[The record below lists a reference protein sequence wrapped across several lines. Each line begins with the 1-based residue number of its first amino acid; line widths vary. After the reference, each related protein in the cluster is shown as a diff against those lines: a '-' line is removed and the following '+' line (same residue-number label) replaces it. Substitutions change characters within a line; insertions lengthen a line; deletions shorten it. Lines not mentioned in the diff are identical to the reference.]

1 MNSLYEAPIFLS
13 CYDGEEPAGADPAA
27 TAAAATAAAAAPA
40 TSATE
45 TKTFTQDAVN
55 KFLAEEK
62 RKADAKYKQ
71 VLADK
76 QGLVDKLLADKN
88 LSEQDRATLQ
98 TEKEALQSQ
107 LLTKEEKL
115 KAEKAAVEANLTA
128 KVKEIEAKAAQ
139 WETRYT
145 ESSVKR
151 ELHEASVKGDACH
164 PEQLVA
170 LLKPMTKV
178 EAIKDAAGNP
188 TGDYKTVVEMEET
201 KDGKTQT
208 VQYTPEQAVAAMKA
222 LPAQYGNLF
231 KTAAVGGV
239 GGNST
244 TGLLPGSG
252 NIDWANLTQTQ
263 YESLRGKHP
272 SIPAGKRR

>member
-13 CYDGEEPAGADPAA
+13 CYDGEEPAAD
-27 TAAAATAAAAAPA
+27 AAAAAAGSTAPVA
-40 TSATE
+40 DGV
-45 TKTFTQDAVN
+45 KTFNQDHVN
-55 KFLAEEK
+55 KFLADEK
-62 RKADAKYKQ
+62 RKTDAKVKQ
-71 VLADK
+71 MLAEK

-115 KAEKAAVEANLTA
+115 KAEKKAVEDNLTA

-151 ELHEASVKGDACH
+151 ELQEASVKGDACH

-170 LLKPMTKV
+170 LLKPMTKI

-188 TGDYKTVVEMEET
+188 TGEYKTVVEMEET

-231 KTAAVGGV
+231 KTPAVGVV
-239 GGNST
+239 GGNSAPAFV
-244 TGLLPGSG
+244 PGSG
-252 NIDWANLTQTQ
+252 QIDWANLTQSQ
-263 YESLRGKHP
+263 YAELRGKHP
-272 SIPAGKRR
+272 NLPAGKRR